1 VPSPDK
7 ELIAPEEYRLIRLP
21 GIKER
26 SPADGANLFVR
37 DIMEISEMPPMGAH
51 KNKSYQVTIWL
62 TVTDPLALKNAST
75 ELAKAIEMPGWNT
88 RRGIR
93 DHLLMLI
100 EPGEIP
106 GVKILETVVNQTDS
120 LP

>member
-1 VPSPDK
+1 
-7 ELIAPEEYRLIRLP
+7 
-21 GIKER
+21 
-26 SPADGANLFVR
+26 
-37 DIMEISEMPPMGAH
+37 MPPMGAH

-100 EPGEIP
+100 ESGEIP